1 MRKLSLKEVVTCPE
15 AKLAELGFDFRFV
28 WLPISAH
35 TLVIIVGKREG
46 INVTEETL
54 MSRYFIVG
62 NGEQLKRDDAEQ
74 L

>member
-15 AKLAELGFDFRFV
+15 AKLAELGFDSRFV

-46 INVTEETL
+46 V
-54 MSRYFIVG
+54 
-62 NGEQLKRDDAEQ
+62 
-74 L
+74 